1 MPVLSERKKMTKEE
15 LEAIV
20 PFILEIRRREQQ
32 QEIQML
38 QHVKD
43 KEDEANCR
51 ISDEI
56 EEQEHFKR
64 LELIKLYEEE
74 LKLVNKDISEQELNL
89 AKLQKVK
96 VELFESFKKSLQMK
110 HQQQLEQ
117 KKQQEQHQP
126 QLQQSTDQEKPEQ
139 PQQESMLPP

>member
-1 MPVLSERKKMTKEE
+1 MKMPVLSERKKMTKEE

-32 QEIQML
+32 QEVKML
-38 QHVKD
+38 QQIKVK
-43 KEDEANCR
+43 EEEVYCST
-51 ISDEI
+51 SDEI

-64 LELIKLYEEE
+64 LEHIKLYEEE
-74 LKLVNKDISEQELNL
+74 LKLVNKEISEQELNL

-126 QLQQSTDQEKPEQ
+126 QSQQSQDQEKPEHQ
-139 PQQESMLPP
+139 PPVLPS

>member
-1 MPVLSERKKMTKEE
+1 MKMPVLSERKKMTKEE

-32 QEIQML
+32 QEVKML
-38 QHVKD
+38 QQIKVK
-43 KEDEANCR
+43 EEEVYCST
-51 ISDEI
+51 SDEI
-56 EEQEHFKR
+56 EEQKHFKR
-64 LELIKLYEEE
+64 LEHIKLYEEE
-74 LKLVNKDISEQELNL
+74 LKLVNKEISEQELNL

-110 HQQQLEQ
+110 HKQQLEQ

-126 QLQQSTDQEKPEQ
+126 QSQQSQDQEKPEHQ
-139 PQQESMLPP
+139 PPVLPS